1 MAARAAT
8 RMSGSLMTGSFS
20 LPASVPR
27 FERLLVVRL
36 SAMGDVIHTLPAAAA
51 LRQAFPHATLGWLI
65 EERWAELLCTLRHP
79 RAGRRSPQR
88 PLVDCV
94 HSVNTAEWRRA
105 PFSFNT
111 WQQMAAGLSQ
121 LRGIQY
127 DAAIDFQGAVRSA
140 LLGRWSGAPI
150 VYGSAQPR
158 ENAASMFYTRDVLL
172 KTQGTHVVEQ
182 ALALVGA
189 VVSSTTASAS
199 VPTAIISSAI
209 VPSAIVPTP
218 TAEGRVEFPVDGDAE
233 NKIADFTA
241 DVNDFAIL
249 NPGAGWGAK
258 RWPVERYGQVAKEL
272 AKDGLC
278 SLINYGPGEEELAVA
293 VETAGEGAARKIS
306 CSISELIALTRRARL
321 FIGGDT
327 GPMHLAAA
335 LKIPVVAIFGPTNPA
350 RNGPFGTRS
359 IVLRSASSLT
369 DHTRRG
375 EPEQGLLEITAG
387 EVVNATRK
395 LLQNRRAEPHI
406 AEPDIPES
414 GAGETSE

>member
-1 MAARAAT
+1 
-8 RMSGSLMTGSFS
+8 MTGFFS

-36 SAMGDVIHTLPAAAA
+36 SAMGDIIHTLPAAAA

-140 LLGRWSGAPI
+140 LLARWSGAPI

-158 ENAASMFYTRDVLL
+158 ENVASMFYTRKVLL

-182 ALALVGA
+182 ALALAGA
-189 VVSSTTASAS
+189 VASSAVVPGAIVSSAIA
-199 VPTAIISSAI
+199 PTAILPPAAHARGGVSRG
-209 VPSAIVPTP
+209 PGCR
-218 TAEGRVEFPVDGDAE
+218 EQNCRLHG
-233 NKIADFTA
+233 

-293 VETAGEGAARKIS
+293 VEAAGEGAARKIS

-359 IVLRSASSLT
+359 IVLRSASSMT
-369 DHTRRG
+369 DHTRRR

-387 EVVNATRK
+387 EVVAAARK
-395 LLQNRRAEPHI
+395 LLQ
-406 AEPDIPES
+406 
-414 GAGETSE
+414 G

>member
-1 MAARAAT
+1 
-8 RMSGSLMTGSFS
+8 MTGSFS
-20 LPASVPR
+20 LPASAPR
-27 FERLLVVRL
+27 FESLLVVRL
-36 SAMGDVIHTLPAAAA
+36 SAMGDIIHTLPAAAA

-65 EERWAELLCTLRHP
+65 EERWAELLCTLRYP
-79 RAGRRSPQR
+79 RSGRRSPQR
-88 PLVDCV
+88 PLVDRV
-94 HSVNTAEWRRA
+94 HAVNTAEWRHA

-127 DAAIDFQGAVRSA
+127 DAVIDFQGAVRSA
-140 LLGRWSGAPI
+140 LLARWSGAPI

-158 ENAASMFYTRDVLL
+158 ENAASMFYTRKVLL
-172 KTQGTHVVEQ
+172 QTNGTHVVEQ
-182 ALALVGA
+182 ALALAGA
-189 VVSSTTASAS
+189 VVSS
-199 VPTAIISSAI
+199 AI
-209 VPSAIVPTP
+209 VSAAIMPTP
-218 TAEGRVEFPVDGDAE
+218 TAEARVEFPVDRDAE
-233 NKIADFTA
+233 NKIAGFTA
-241 DVNDFAIL
+241 DVNEFAIL

-293 VETAGEGAARKIS
+293 VEAAGEGAARKIS

-359 IVLRSASSLT
+359 IVLRSASSMT
-369 DHTRRG
+369 DHTRRR
-375 EPEQGLLEITAG
+375 EPEQGLLEITVG
-387 EVVNATRK
+387 EVVAATRK
-395 LLQNRRAEPHI
+395 LLQ
-406 AEPDIPES
+406 
-414 GAGETSE
+414 G

>member
-1 MAARAAT
+1 
-8 RMSGSLMTGSFS
+8 MSGSLMTGSFS
-20 LPASVPR
+20 LPASAPR

-94 HSVNTAEWRRA
+94 HSVNTAEWRRE

-140 LLGRWSGAPI
+140 LLGRWSAAPI

-158 ENAASMFYTRDVLL
+158 ENVASMFYTRNVLL

-189 VVSSTTASAS
+189 VVSSAS

-209 VPSAIVPTP
+209 VPTP
-218 TAEGRVEFPVDGDAE
+218 TSEGRVEFPVDRDAE
-233 NKIADFTA
+233 NKIAGFTA
-241 DVNDFAIL
+241 EVNDFAIL

-258 RWPVERYGQVAKEL
+258 RWPAERYGEVAKEL

-293 VETAGEGAARKIS
+293 VEAAGEGAARKIS

-350 RNGPFGTRS
+350 RNGPFATRS
-359 IVLRSASSLT
+359 TVLRSASSMT
-369 DHTRRG
+369 DHTRRR

-387 EVVNATRK
+387 EVVAATRK
-395 LLQNRRAEPHI
+395 LLQ
-406 AEPDIPES
+406 
-414 GAGETSE
+414 G

>member
-1 MAARAAT
+1 
-8 RMSGSLMTGSFS
+8 MTGSFS
-20 LPASVPR
+20 LPASAPR
-27 FERLLVVRL
+27 FESLLVVRL
-36 SAMGDVIHTLPAAAA
+36 SAMGDIIHTLPAAAA

-88 PLVDCV
+88 PLVDRI
-94 HSVNTAEWRRA
+94 HAVNTAEWRHA

-140 LLGRWSGAPI
+140 LLARWSGAPI
-150 VYGSAQPR
+150 VYGSTQPR
-158 ENAASMFYTRDVLL
+158 ENVASMFYTRKVLL
-172 KTQGTHVVEQ
+172 QTQGTHVVEQ
-182 ALALVGA
+182 ALALAGA
-189 VVSSTTASAS
+189 VVSSAIVSSEIA
-199 VPTAIISSAI
+199 TAIIPTASI
-209 VPSAIVPTP
+209 PTP
-218 TAEGRVEFPVDGDAE
+218 TAEARVEFPVDRDAE
-233 NKIADFTA
+233 NTIAGFTA
-241 DVNDFAIL
+241 EGNDFAIL

-258 RWPVERYGQVAKEL
+258 RWPVERYGEVAKEL
-272 AKDGLC
+272 AEDGLC

-293 VETAGEGAARKIS
+293 VEAAGAGAARKIS

-359 IVLRSASSLT
+359 IVLRSASSMT
-369 DHTRRG
+369 DHTRRR
-375 EPEQGLLEITAG
+375 EPEQGLLEITVG
-387 EVVNATRK
+387 DVVAATRK
-395 LLQNRRAEPHI
+395 LLQ
-406 AEPDIPES
+406 
-414 GAGETSE
+414 G